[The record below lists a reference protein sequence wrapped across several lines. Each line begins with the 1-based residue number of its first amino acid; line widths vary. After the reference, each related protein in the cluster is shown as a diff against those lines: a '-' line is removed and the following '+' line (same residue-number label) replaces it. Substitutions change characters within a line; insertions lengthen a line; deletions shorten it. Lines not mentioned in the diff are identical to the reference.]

1 MASTCYEITWLKH
14 LLTNLNV
21 MYPQSIKLYCDN
33 KAIIHIALN
42 LVFHEKKKHIEI
54 DCHLIREQLEAQII
68 QTFYSKALGTTQF
81 IISFGKLGFFNIQ
94 SNLRESVKERASPA
108 SRARKE
114 TTSISTSHD

>member
-81 IISFGKLGFFNIQ
+81 HHLLWQVGFLQ
-94 SNLRESVKERASPA
+94 YPVQLEGEC
-108 SRARKE
+108 
-114 TTSISTSHD
+114 